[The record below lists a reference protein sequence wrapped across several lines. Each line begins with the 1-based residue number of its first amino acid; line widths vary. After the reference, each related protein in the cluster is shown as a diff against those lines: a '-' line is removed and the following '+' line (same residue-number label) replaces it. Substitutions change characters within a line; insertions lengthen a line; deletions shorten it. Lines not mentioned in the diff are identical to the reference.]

1 MWYAGIDWANDHH
14 DALVVDE
21 KGRQV
26 GSLRVEHSPQGM
38 SKLNTFLQQI
48 SGSESKEQM
57 ACIIETTHGL
67 LIAHLLEAGW
77 PVYPVNPRTVDRRRA
92 ASGAK
97 TDTID
102 AYLLAKTGR
111 ADLADLHRLTPDSE
125 KITELKLLTR
135 DQDALIQ
142 MQTRLVNQLTACL
155 KAYYPVA
162 LELFTKLQQKSTL
175 LFLQTYPTP
184 QAALAAS
191 AEQITEVLRRAKH
204 SHPISVAAE
213 IVERLHQPHLQADAV
228 TTRAKARLMLV
239 LVSQLLP
246 LLEQIRQYD
255 KQIGTLFLT
264 HEDHEIFASLPRAG
278 KRLAPRLL
286 AEIGDDRT
294 RYQDASSLQAL
305 GGTSPVL
312 FQSGMYSKAHRRMG
326 CIKPLR
332 NALHQ
337 FAWQT
342 TQSEPWARDYYQR
355 KRAEG
360 KSHTVAVRALANV
373 WVRIIF
379 AMWLHQRCYE
389 TATFEHAQQQHARR
403 AA

>member
-1 MWYAGIDWANDHH
+1 MWYAGIDWANEHH
-14 DALVVDE
+14 DVLVIDE
-21 KGRQV
+21 QGRQV
-26 GSLRVEHSPQGM
+26 GTLRVEHSPQGM

-48 SGSESKEQM
+48 IGSESKDQL

-77 PVYPVNPRTVDRRRA
+77 PVYPVNPRTVDRRRG

-111 ADLADLHRLTPDSE
+111 VDLTDLHRLTPDSE
-125 KITELKLLTR
+125 TIAELKLLTR

-162 LELFTKLQQKSTL
+162 LELFSKLQQKSTL

-184 QAALAAS
+184 QMAMAAS
-191 AEQITEVLRRAKH
+191 VEQIAEVLRRAKH
-204 SHPISVAAE
+204 PHATSVARE

-228 TTRAKARLMLV
+228 TTRAKSRLLLA

-255 KQIGTLFLT
+255 KEIDTLFLT
-264 HEDHEIFASLPRAG
+264 HRDHELFTSLPRAG

-305 GGTSPVL
+305 AGTSPVL
-312 FQSGMYSKAHRRMG
+312 FQSGAYSKAHRRMG

-332 NALHQ
+332 NALQQ

-342 TQSEPWARDYYQR
+342 TQSEAWALQYYQR

-379 AMWLHQRCYE
+379 AIWSRRCCYD
-389 TATFEHAQQQHARR
+389 TAIFEQAQLQHARR